1 MPSVRRGSE
10 QYREYVEMPEY
21 THEELPSGML
31 EPAIARWMSVLDDL
45 TYYELFG
52 VDPSAD
58 VDEVRAAYHA
68 FCSTFHPDL
77 HFTRSIDDHR
87 AVSMIFKRGN
97 EAYFVLSDTRRREQ
111 YDAQLAE
118 RPDER
123 PRRVSFSSLVQSRS
137 RSSSA
142 SPRSLEDATRSAS
155 ARPFARRAEELA
167 AEGDLRQAKLQ
178 LAVAMFKDPGNDVL
192 DSAMRDLERRIAQ
205 AK

>member
-1 MPSVRRGSE
+1 
-10 QYREYVEMPEY
+10 
-21 THEELPSGML
+21 
-31 EPAIARWMSVLDDL
+31 VLDEL

-52 VDPSAD
+52 VDPSAG
-58 VDEVRAAYHA
+58 VEQVRAAYHS

-87 AVSMIFKRGN
+87 AVSIIFKRGN
-97 EAYFVLSDTRRREQ
+97 EAYFVLSDARRREQ

-123 PRRVSFSSLVQSRS
+123 PQRVSFSPLAQAPSRS
-137 RSSSA
+137 PSA
-142 SPRSLEDATRSAS
+142 GPRSLEDAVRFPS

-178 LAVAMFKDPGNDVL
+178 LAIAMFKDPDNQVL
-192 DSAMRDLERRIAQ
+192 VAAMADLERRIARS
-205 AK
+205 K